1 MGRFEGKTVLV
12 TGAARGQ
19 GRSHAVAFAREGAD
33 VAICDIC
40 HDVSTIPY
48 PMGTSA
54 ELAETARLI
63 EAEGRKVVA
72 DTVDVRNWEQ
82 LNGFTQRAISELGKV
97 DVLIANAGIFGSAMM
112 LDQLTEE
119 AFDDMWQVNVKGV
132 WLSMKAVIPHM
143 VSRKYGR
150 VVVTASTASFIGAPY
165 FGHYCATK
173 HAVDGLVKTL
183 ANEQGANGI
192 TCNAVCPTGVGTTM
206 ILNQTLYDIF
216 NAEEPTKE
224 NMAAILT
231 ASHAIPEPWLEVE
244 DVTKVVL
251 FLASDDAAKMTGGM
265 VKVDMGYTAR

>member
-40 HDVSTIPY
+40 KDVPTIPY

-54 ELAETARLI
+54 ELAETARLV

-72 DTVDVRNWEQ
+72 DTVDVRKWDQ
-82 LNGFTQRAISELGKV
+82 IDGFTQRAISELGKV
-97 DVLIANAGIFGSAMM
+97 DVLVANAGIFGSAMM

-119 AFDDMWQVNVKGV
+119 AFDDMWHVNVKGV

-143 VSRKYGR
+143 ASRKYGR
-150 VVVTASTASFIGAPY
+150 VVVTGSTASYIGAPY

-173 HAVDGLVKTL
+173 HAIDGLVKTL

-192 TCNAVCPTGVGTTM
+192 TCNAVAPTGVGTTM

-216 NAEEPTKE
+216 NAEQPTQE
-224 NMAAILT
+224 SMAAILQ
-231 ASHAIPEPWLEVE
+231 AAHAIPEPWLEPE

-251 FLASDDAAKMTGGM
+251 FLASDDAAKMTGGSI
-265 VKVDMGYTAR
+265 KVDMGYTSR